1 MQIKNEEAHEPVAKD
16 DIKDPSTFHVERND
30 VLERVDSCVHGLL
43 SARLR
48 TSRMVWKGIE

>member
-48 TSRMVWKGIE
+48 TRRMVWKGIE